1 MRMLWSLWVVLV
13 GLVMSVPVAA
23 QYHGEDDPVSGELAD
38 AVRFNIDAA
47 LFRYASS
54 TRSVDAPGAE
64 DQTSSV
70 TSVGNASGFSGL
82 FGNLSLGVGYALN
95 DSLVL
100 GSGMQFGYEALGSS
114 DSDEEEPSL
123 LTVGFAP
130 YLEYMSGAGST
141 KPFIGGTLYVR
152 HMAFTVPAVGGEP
165 ESKTSNT
172 MLGGGL
178 IGGAHFFVGE
188 GCSVDLTG
196 RITYG
201 RSVSSEPELAD
212 GVTVSELDVLV
223 TLGVSAW
230 VL

>member
-1 MRMLWSLWVVLV
+1 MRVLSSVVMV
-13 GLVMSVPVAA
+13 VCVAMSANAAA
-23 QYHGEDDPVSGELAD
+23 QYHGGDDPVSGEIAG

-47 LFRYASS
+47 LFRYASTTTS
-54 TRSVDAPGAE
+54 LDVPGAE
-64 DQTSSV
+64 DQTASV
-70 TSVGNASGFSGL
+70 TSIGNASGFSGL
-82 FGNLSLGVGYALN
+82 FGNLSLGVGYALT

-100 GSGMQFGYEALGSS
+100 GSGMQLGYEALGSS
-114 DSDEEEPSL
+114 DSDDEEPSL
-123 LTVGFAP
+123 LTVGLAP

-152 HMAFTVPAVGGEP
+152 HMAFNVPAAGGEP
-165 ESKTSNT
+165 ESENSNT

-178 IGGAHFFVGE
+178 IGGAHFFVSD

-201 RSVSSEPELAD
+201 RSVSSEPELPD
-212 GVTVSELDVLV
+212 GATVSELDVLV

-230 VL
+230 IL

>member
-1 MRMLWSLWVVLV
+1 MRMLSIVVV
-13 GLVMSVPVAA
+13 VACVAMSAPAVA
-23 QYHGEDDPVSGELAD
+23 QYHGGEDPVSGELAE

-47 LFRYASS
+47 LFRYAS
-54 TRSVDAPGAE
+54 TTTSVDVPGAE
-64 DQTSSV
+64 DQTASV
-70 TSVGNASGFSGL
+70 TSVGNASGFGGL
-82 FGNLSLGVGYALN
+82 FGDLSLGIGYALT

-100 GSGMQFGYEALGSS
+100 GSGMQFGYESLGSS
-114 DSDEEEPSL
+114 GSDEPEPSL

-152 HMAFTVPAVGGEP
+152 HMAFTVPAVGGDP
-165 ESKTSNT
+165 ESKSSNT

-178 IGGAHFFVGE
+178 IGGAHFFVAE

-212 GVTVSELDVLV
+212 GVTISELDVLV

-230 VL
+230 IL